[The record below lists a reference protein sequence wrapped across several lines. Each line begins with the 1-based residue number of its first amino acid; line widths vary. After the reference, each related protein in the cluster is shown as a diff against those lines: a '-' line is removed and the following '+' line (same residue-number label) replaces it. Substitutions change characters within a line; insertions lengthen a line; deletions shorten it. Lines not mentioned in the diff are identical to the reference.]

1 MRPVPNRLMCVAS
14 GLRFTA
20 NMNEDSRR
28 STPSYVVVLVM
39 LFVTAGCL
47 GADPGGNNDDVDG
60 NGTGFDHTLVGRP
73 SLNNAG
79 GPLEPLNLDDGH
91 MAGPPNQMVRR

>member
-1 MRPVPNRLMCVAS
+1 MRAVPNRLMCVAS

-20 NMNEDSRR
+20 NMNEDSRP
-28 STPSYVVVLVM
+28 STPTYGVVLV
-39 LFVTAGCL
+39 LLLVTAGCL

-60 NGTGFDHTLVGRP
+60 NGTGFDHTLVGGP
-73 SLNNAG
+73 SLNDES

-91 MAGPPNQMVRR
+91 MAGQPNQMVRR